1 MGGSDEI
8 GKVKNHA
15 GRNVY
20 TTGSIFA
27 CLFASAIMQLYTHC
41 IFRLSLRV
49 HGLTC
54 DGLSANRRFFKL
66 HDPSSKIVYK
76 VPNPYAEDGRQLY
89 FSDPP
94 HLLKTTRNGWA
105 STKRRLWVC
114 TCINILFHCNVHVL
128 ITQCNGREI
137 LWDHLEDL
145 YKKDGVAHRNA
156 AGLRLVP
163 KLKYE
168 HVFLTSYSKMRV
180 DLAAQVCTCIY
191 VYA

>member
-15 GRNVY
+15 G
-20 TTGSIFA
+20 TTGSIVA
-27 CLFASAIMQLYTHC
+27 CLLAIAIMQLYAHY

-89 FSDPP
+89 FFSDPP

-105 STKRRLWVC
+105 STKRRLWVR
-114 TCINILFHCNVHVL
+114 IIL
-128 ITQCNGREI
+128 
-137 LWDHLEDL
+137 
-145 YKKDGVAHRNA
+145 
-156 AGLRLVP
+156 
-163 KLKYE
+163 
-168 HVFLTSYSKMRV
+168 
-180 DLAAQVCTCIY
+180 
-191 VYA
+191 